1 MKGYSRK
8 ELIAVL
14 KQAEDLEQLL
24 TDLLAAK
31 QRYDDNVDNILRRTF
46 DDE

>member
-1 MKGYSRK
+1 MKGYSRE

-24 TDLLAAK
+24 TDLLVAK
-31 QRYDDNVDNILRRTF
+31 RVYDAKVQDILRRTY